1 MNLTKKHILA
11 LFKQHEGAVHFS
23 DLLHEFGGR
32 HVKREL
38 KNMLED
44 MAEDGELVRLKGNGY
59 SLPGKIKATRGRIS
73 VHRDGY
79 GFVTPDGGGEDI
91 FIPSKFLKSA
101 LHGDLVEASSS
112 PSRMGGNKLDGRI
125 VAVIERATSHIVG
138 RYEETRRGAI
148 VIPEDQRLNLVV
160 SIPVKGRGTAQDGH
174 QVVAELTSYPIGGR
188 PAEGKVVEVLGWPD
202 DPEVEIQSVIRRFD
216 LPHIFTPDVL
226 AEAEKISDTVSTDD
240 LQGRKDLRSMPTVTI
255 DGETARDFDDAV
267 SLRREGEN
275 FRLWVS
281 IADVS
286 HYVKKDSL
294 LDREAYLRGTSV
306 YFPDRCIPM
315 LPERLSNGIC
325 SLNPNVDRL
334 TMTAEMLFDRTGTML
349 ESSFYASVIKSTAR
363 LTYTIVKQIIVDQVP
378 PPLDPSGSL
387 QKEGRGANGVDCQ
400 NQTHPH
406 PNLPLEREG
415 TINTKSTLSPLI
427 PMLMEMKELALIL
440 MAMRKKRGS
449 IDFDLPEPEII
460 IGLTGQTE
468 GIIRAERNLAHQLIE
483 EFMLAA
489 NEAVARFVTSR
500 DIPFLYRVHEN
511 PDPAK
516 IHTFQEFIFG
526 FGYEFSLVDEKVRPS
541 ELQRLL
547 AQADGRPEERMINYA
562 LLRCMKQARYA
573 ADNVGHF
580 GLASDCY
587 CHFTSP
593 IRRYPDLVVHR
604 ILKAVFSPSPSR
616 QESGNDNRAS
626 RQLALATERLG
637 EVAEHTSKR
646 ERVAME
652 AERDVVEMKKLQ
664 YMLKHVGDQFD
675 GYITGVTSFGFFVEL
690 EELFVEGLVHISTLT
705 DDMYNHA
712 EKQHSLIGQRTG
724 TIFRIGDAARVSV
737 ASVSPGTRRIEF
749 LLTAH
754 TSTAGRRTNSSTS
767 GSEEYPRI
775 PLRGKRLTG
784 LQARSDG
791 RDHSSKSGT
800 GGKPGKSNGAPRKRR

>member
-1 MNLTKKHILA
+1 MNLSKKHILE
-11 LFKQHEGAVHFS
+11 FFGRQEGAISFAALVR
-23 DLLHEFGGR
+23 EFGGR
-32 HVKREL
+32 RAKLEL

-44 MAEDGELVRLKGNGY
+44 MAEDGEVIRLKGNNY
-59 SLPGKIKATRGRIS
+59 SRPGKMKAIRGRIS

-79 GFVTPDGGGEDI
+79 GFVTPEGGGEDI
-91 FIPSKFLKSA
+91 FIPSKFLRGS
-101 LHGDLVEASSS
+101 LHGDLVEASSA
-112 PSRMGGNKLDGRI
+112 PSRMGGSKLDGRI
-125 VAVIERATSHIVG
+125 LNVLERATSRIVG
-138 RYEETRRGAI
+138 RYEETGRGAI

-160 SIPVKGRGTAQDGH
+160 SIPVKGRGLAEDGH
-174 QVVAELTSYPIGGR
+174 QVVAELTAYPVGGR
-188 PAEGKVVEVLGWPD
+188 PAEGHIVEVLGWPD
-202 DPEVEIQSVIRRFD
+202 DPEVEVQSVIRRFD
-216 LPHIFTPDVL
+216 LPHIFSPEVL
-226 AEAEKISDTVSTDD
+226 AEAEGITDTVSVEE
-240 LQGRKDLRSMPTVTI
+240 LKGRVDLRSMTTVTI

-267 SLRREGEN
+267 SLRSEGLN

-286 HYVKKDSL
+286 HYVKKDSP

-325 SLNPNVDRL
+325 SLNPHVDRL

-349 ESSFYASVIKSTAR
+349 ESSFYPSVIKSAAR
-363 LTYTIVKQIIVDQVP
+363 LTYTIVKQIIVDE
-378 PPLDPSGSL
+378 DPELADKYRPVS
-387 QKEGRGANGVDCQ
+387 
-400 NQTHPH
+400 
-406 PNLPLEREG
+406 
-415 TINTKSTLSPLI
+415 
-427 PMLMEMKELALIL
+427 PMLREMKSLALIL

-460 IGLTGQTE
+460 IGLTGETE

-489 NEAVARFVTSR
+489 NEAVSLSITARGL
-500 DIPFLYRVHEN
+500 PFLYRVHEN

-516 IHTFQEFIFG
+516 LLVFQEFIYG
-526 FGYEFSLVDEKVRPS
+526 FGYEFSLVEEKVKPS

-547 AQADGRPEERMINYA
+547 AQAAGRPEERMINYA

-573 ADNVGHF
+573 AENVGHF

-604 ILKAVFSPSPSR
+604 ILKAALSISPLPAIPTPGEGITLLPPDGGGLERGSK
-616 QESGNDNRAS
+616 RAS
-626 RQLALATERLG
+626 KQLAIATERLG
-637 EVAEHTSKR
+637 EVAEHTSRR

-664 YMLKHVGDQFD
+664 YMQQHVGESFD
-675 GYITGVTSFGFFVEL
+675 GYITGVTAFGFFVEL
-690 EELFVEGLVHISTLT
+690 ETLFVEGLVHISTLT
-705 DDMYNHA
+705 DDLYSHA
-712 EKQHSLIGQRTG
+712 EKQHSLIGRRTG
-724 TIFRIGDAARVSV
+724 TVFRIGDAARVTV

-749 LLTAH
+749 VLTAH
-754 TSTAGRRTNSSTS
+754 KAANPRTET
-767 GSEEYPRI
+767 GATGPGEYPRI

-784 LQARSDG
+784 LQPRVDTRDQSSG
-791 RDHSSKSGT
+791 RVKSGKSGRPVNGKSGT
-800 GGKPGKSNGAPRKRR
+800 RKRR

>member
-1 MNLTKKHILA
+1 MNLSKKHILA
-11 LFKQHEGAVHFS
+11 FFKSQEGTLHLA
-23 DLLHEFGGR
+23 LLLREFGGR

-38 KNMLED
+38 QNFLD
-44 MAEDGELVRLKGNGY
+44 DLVEDGEVVRQRGNSY
-59 SLPGKIKATRGRIS
+59 TLPGKIKSTRGRIS
-73 VHRDGY
+73 AHRDGY
-79 GFVTPDGGGEDI
+79 GFVTPDEGGEDI
-91 FIPSKFLKSA
+91 FIPAKFLKGA
-101 LHGDLVEASSS
+101 MHGDLVEASSS
-112 PSRMGGNKLDGRI
+112 PSRMGGNKLDGR
-125 VAVIERATSHIVG
+125 VLAVLERATSRIVG

-148 VIPEDQRLNLVV
+148 VIPEDQRLNIVV
-160 SIPVKGRGTAQDGH
+160 AIPAKGRGTAQDGH
-174 QVVAELTSYPIGGR
+174 QVVAELTSYPAGGR
-188 PAEGKVVEVLGWPD
+188 PAEGRIVEVLGWPD
-202 DPEVEIQSVIRRFD
+202 DPEVEVQSVIRRFD
-216 LPHIFTPDVL
+216 LPHIFPPDTL
-226 AEAEKISDTVSTDD
+226 AEAEGIAKTVSKAD
-240 LQGRKDLRSMPTVTI
+240 LLGRVDLRSMPTVTI

-267 SLRREGEN
+267 SIRREGVN

-286 HYVKKDSL
+286 HYVKKDSP

-325 SLNPNVDRL
+325 SLNPHVDRL
-334 TMTAEMLFDRTGTML
+334 TMTAEMLFDPTGTML
-349 ESSFYASVIKSTAR
+349 ESSFYSSVIQSAAR
-363 LTYTIVKQIIVDQVP
+363 LTYTIVKQIIVDDDRDLADKYRPV
-378 PPLDPSGSL
+378 S
-387 QKEGRGANGVDCQ
+387 
-400 NQTHPH
+400 
-406 PNLPLEREG
+406 
-415 TINTKSTLSPLI
+415 
-427 PMLMEMKELALIL
+427 PMLLEMKELALIL
-440 MAMRKKRGS
+440 MEMRKKRGS

-460 IGLTGQTE
+460 IGLTGRTE

-489 NEAVARFVTSR
+489 NEAVAHSVTAR

-516 IHTFQEFIFG
+516 LQTFQEFIYG
-526 FGYEFSLVDEKVRPS
+526 FGYEFSLVEEKVKPS

-547 AQADGRPEERMINYA
+547 AQADGRPEERMINYS

-573 ADNVGHF
+573 AENVGHF

-604 ILKAVFSPSPSR
+604 ILKATLALSPAGEGR
-616 QESGNDNRAS
+616 EGGKRAS

-664 YMLKHVGDQFD
+664 YMQQHVGEQFD
-675 GYITGVTSFGFFVEL
+675 GYITGVTGFGFFVEL

-705 DDMYNHA
+705 DDIFNHA
-712 EKQHSLIGQRTG
+712 EKQHSLIGRRTG
-724 TIFRIGDAARVSV
+724 TTFRIGDAARVTV
-737 ASVSPGTRRIEF
+737 ASVSPATRRLEF
-749 LLTAH
+749 VLAAH
-754 TSTAGRRTNSSTS
+754 TASHSTPRAAAGK
-767 GSEEYPRI
+767 GAPEEYPRI

-784 LQARSDG
+784 LKPRVEG
-791 RDHSSKSGT
+791 RDQT
-800 GGKPGKSNGAPRKRR
+800 GRGDTEGKSAKGKGGTRKRR

>member
-1 MNLTKKHILA
+1 MNVSKKNILD
-11 LFKQHEGAVHFS
+11 FFRRHEGAVPFTF
-23 DLLHEFGGR
+23 LLHEFGGR
-32 HVKREL
+32 HAKREL
-38 KNMLED
+38 KNMLDD
-44 MAEDGELVRLKGNGY
+44 MSEDGELVRLKGNSY
-59 SLPGKIKATRGRIS
+59 SLPGKMKSTRGRIS

-79 GFVTPDGGGEDI
+79 GFVTPDDGGEDI
-91 FIPSKFLKSA
+91 FIPSKFLKDA

-112 PSRMGGNKLDGRI
+112 PSRMGGNKLDGR
-125 VAVIERATSHIVG
+125 VLAVLERATTRVVG

-148 VIPEDQRLNLVV
+148 VISDDQRLNLVIA
-160 SIPVKGRGTAQDGH
+160 IPVKGRGTAEDGH

-188 PAEGKVVEVLGWPD
+188 PAEGKVVEVLGWPN
-202 DPEVEIQSVIRRFD
+202 DPDVEVQSVIRRFD
-216 LPHIFTPDVL
+216 LPHIFAPDAL
-226 AEAEKISDTVSTDD
+226 AEAEGIPETVSPAD
-240 LQGRKDLRSMPTVTI
+240 LKGRTDLRTMPTVTI

-267 SLRREGEN
+267 SLRREGDK

-286 HYVKKDSL
+286 HYVKKDSP

-325 SLNPNVDRL
+325 SLNPHLDRL
-334 TMTAEMLFDRTGTML
+334 TMTAEMLFDRNGIMQ
-349 ESSFYASVIKSTAR
+349 ESTFYPSIIKSAAR
-363 LTYTIVKQIIVDQVP
+363 LTYTIVKQIIVDEDAELADKYRPV
-378 PPLDPSGSL
+378 S
-387 QKEGRGANGVDCQ
+387 
-400 NQTHPH
+400 
-406 PNLPLEREG
+406 
-415 TINTKSTLSPLI
+415 
-427 PMLMEMKELALIL
+427 PMLREMKELALIL

-460 IGLTGQTE
+460 IGLTGLTE

-489 NEAVARFVTSR
+489 NEAVSRHITARG
-500 DIPFLYRVHEN
+500 IPFLYRVHEN
-511 PDPAK
+511 PDPVK
-516 IHTFQEFIFG
+516 LRTFQEFVHG

-547 AQADGRPEERMINYA
+547 AQADGRPEERMVNYA

-604 ILKAVFSPSPSR
+604 ILRAALLLAPLPDASP
-616 QESGNDNRAS
+616 QGDGGKRAF
-626 RQLALATERLG
+626 RQLAIATERLG

-664 YMLKHVGDQFD
+664 YMQQHVGEQFD
-675 GYITGVTSFGFFVEL
+675 GYITGVTNFGFFVEL
-690 EELFVEGLVHISTLT
+690 EELFVEGLVHLSTLS
-705 DDMYNHA
+705 DDLYSYA
-712 EKQHSLIGQRTG
+712 EKQHSLIGRRSG
-724 TIFRIGDAARVSV
+724 TVFRIGDAARVTV
-737 ASVSPGTRRIEF
+737 VSVSPGTRRIEF
-749 LLTAH
+749 VLAAH
-754 TSTAGRRTNSSTS
+754 TTTGLASRTAARVG
-767 GSEEYPRI
+767 GEEYPKI

-784 LQARSDG
+784 LKTPAGSHDQNSNGDRSG
-791 RDHSSKSGT
+791 RSSKGKW
-800 GGKPGKSNGAPRKRR
+800 GGKKRK

>member
-1 MNLTKKHILA
+1 MNISKKHILA
-11 LFKQHEGAVHFS
+11 LFKQQEGAIPFD
-23 DLLHEFGGR
+23 DLLRAFGGR

-44 MAEDGELVRLKGNGY
+44 MAEDGELSRLKGNSY
-59 SLPGKIKATRGRIS
+59 SLPGKMKTLRGRIS

-79 GFVTPDGGGEDI
+79 GFVTPEEGGEDI
-91 FIPSKFLKSA
+91 FIPSKLLKGA
-101 LHGDLVEASSS
+101 MHGDLVEASSS

-125 VAVIERATSHIVG
+125 LAVLERATSRIVG

-160 SIPVKGRGTAQDGH
+160 AIPVKGRGLAEDGH

-202 DPEVEIQSVIRRFD
+202 DPEVEVQSVFRRFD
-216 LPHIFTPDVL
+216 LPHIFGPDVL
-226 AEAEKISDTVSTDD
+226 AEAEGVAATVSRDD
-240 LQGRKDLRSMPTVTI
+240 LKGRVDLRSMPTVTI

-267 SLRREGEN
+267 SLRREGNN

-286 HYVKKDSL
+286 NYVKKDSP

-325 SLNPNVDRL
+325 SLNPHVDRL
-334 TMTAEMLFDRTGTML
+334 TMTAEMLFDRSGTML
-349 ESSFYASVIKSTAR
+349 ESSFYSSVIQSAAR
-363 LTYTIVKQIIVDQVP
+363 LTYTIVKQIIVD
-378 PPLDPSGSL
+378 D
-387 QKEGRGANGVDCQ
+387 D
-400 NQTHPH
+400 
-406 PNLPLEREG
+406 RELAD
-415 TINTKSTLSPLI
+415 KYRPVS
-427 PMLMEMKELALIL
+427 PMLLDMKELALIL
-440 MAMRKKRGS
+440 LEMRKKRGS

-460 IGLTGQTE
+460 IGLTGLTE

-489 NEAVARFVTSR
+489 NEGVARYITSR
-500 DIPFLYRVHEN
+500 DFPFLYRVHEN

-516 IHTFQEFIFG
+516 LQTFQEFVYG
-526 FGYEFSLVDEKVRPS
+526 FGYEFKLVDEKVNPS

-547 AQADGRPEERMINYA
+547 AQADGRPEERMVNYS

-573 ADNVGHF
+573 AENVGHF

-604 ILKAVFSPSPSR
+604 ILKAALAITA
-616 QESGNDNRAS
+616 EKEGGGKRAS
-626 RQLALATERLG
+626 KQLSIATERLA

-664 YMLKHVGDQFD
+664 YMQKHVGEEFD
-675 GYITGVTSFGFFVEL
+675 GYITGVTAFGFFVEL
-690 EELFVEGLVHISTLT
+690 EELFVEGLVHISTLA
-705 DDMYNHA
+705 DDLYTHA
-712 EKQHSLIGQRTG
+712 ENQHSLIGRRTG
-724 TIFRIGDAARVSV
+724 TVFRIGDAARVSV
-737 ASVSPGTRRIEF
+737 ASVSPATRRIEF
-749 LLTAH
+749 VLAAH
-754 TSTAGRRTNSSTS
+754 TASAPAPRTGAGKGGT
-767 GSEEYPRI
+767 EEYPHI

-784 LQARSDG
+784 LQPRAETRDQKSRGDKEGRSG
-791 RDHSSKSGT
+791 KGK
-800 GGKPGKSNGAPRKRR
+800 GGPRKRR

>member
-1 MNLTKKHILA
+1 MNISKKHILA
-11 LFKQHEGAVHFS
+11 LFKQRGEAIHFD
-23 DLLHEFGGR
+23 DLLREFGGR
-32 HVKREL
+32 RIKLEL
-38 KNMLED
+38 KNMLDD
-44 MAEDGELVRLKGNGY
+44 MADEGEVIRLKGNSYG
-59 SLPGKIKATRGRIS
+59 LPGKTSTIRGRIS

-91 FIPSKFLKSA
+91 FIPSKFLKGA
-101 LHGDLVEASSS
+101 MHGDLVEASSS
-112 PSRMGGNKLDGRI
+112 PSRMGGSKLDGR
-125 VAVIERATSHIVG
+125 VLAVLEHATSRVVG

-148 VIPEDQRLNLVV
+148 VIPEGQRLNLVV
-160 SIPVKGRGTAQDGH
+160 AIPVKGRGTAQDGH
-174 QVVAELTSYPIGGR
+174 QVVAELASYPMGGR
-188 PAEGKVVEVLGWPD
+188 PAEGRIVEVLGWPD
-202 DPEVEIQSVIRRFD
+202 DPEVEVQSVIRRFD
-216 LPHIFTPDVL
+216 LPHIFPPDAL
-226 AEAEKISDTVSTDD
+226 AEADVIAETVSKSD
-240 LQGRKDLRSMPTVTI
+240 LQGRTDLRPMPTVTI

-286 HYVKKDSL
+286 HYVRKDSP

-325 SLNPNVDRL
+325 SLNPHVDRL

-349 ESSFYASVIKSTAR
+349 ESSFYASVINSTAR
-363 LTYTIVKQIIVDQVP
+363 LTYTIVKQIIVD
-378 PPLDPSGSL
+378 D
-387 QKEGRGANGVDCQ
+387 D
-400 NQTHPH
+400 
-406 PNLPLEREG
+406 RELAD
-415 TINTKSTLSPLI
+415 KYRPVS
-427 PMLMEMKELALIL
+427 PMLLEMKELALIL
-440 MAMRKKRGS
+440 MAMRKRRGS
-449 IDFDLPEPEII
+449 IDFDLPEPEVI
-460 IGLTGQTE
+460 IGLTGRTE

-489 NEAVARFVTSR
+489 NEAVARSITAR
-500 DIPFLYRVHEN
+500 GLPFLYRVHEN

-516 IHTFQEFIFG
+516 LQTFQEFVFG
-526 FGYEFSLVDEKVRPS
+526 FGYEFSLVEEKVRPS

-547 AQADGRPEERMINYA
+547 AQAEGRPEERMINYS

-573 ADNVGHF
+573 AENVGHF

-604 ILKAVFSPSPSR
+604 ILKASFGSAQLPGGSAQLTRSSTQQPDRSL
-616 QESGNDNRAS
+616 SGAEGKRAS
-626 RQLALATERLG
+626 IQLAIATERLG

-664 YMLKHVGDQFD
+664 YMQQHVGEEFD
-675 GYITGVTSFGFFVEL
+675 GYITGVTGFGFFVEL

-705 DDMYNHA
+705 DDIFAHA
-712 EKQHSLIGQRTG
+712 EKQHSLIGRRTG
-724 TIFRIGDAARVSV
+724 TVYRIGDAARVTV
-737 ASVSPGTRRIEF
+737 ASVSPATRRIEF
-749 LLTAH
+749 ALAAH
-754 TSTAGRRTNSSTS
+754 TVSTGSPRISSGTAGP
-767 GSEEYPRI
+767 EEYPRI

-784 LQARSDG
+784 LQPRGDNREQGG
-791 RDHSSKSGT
+791 RG
-800 GGKPGKSNGAPRKRR
+800 GKSNLPGKGEGGGRKRR

>member
-1 MNLTKKHILA
+1 MNLSKKNILEV
-11 LFKQHEGAVHFS
+11 FRRQEGAILFS
-23 DLLHEFGGR
+23 DMVREFGGR
-32 HVKREL
+32 RIKQEL
-38 KNMLED
+38 KDMLEN
-44 MAEDGELVRLKGNGY
+44 MAEEGEVIRLKGNSY
-59 SLPGKIKATRGRIS
+59 SLPGKTKTTRGRIS
-73 VHRDGY
+73 IHRDGY
-79 GFVTPDGGGEDI
+79 GFVTPEGGGEDI

-101 LHGDLVEASSS
+101 LHGDLVEASSA
-112 PSRMGGNKLDGRI
+112 PSRMGGGKRDGRI
-125 VAVIERATSHIVG
+125 MAIVERGSSRIVG

-160 SIPVKGRGTAQDGH
+160 EIPVKGRGLAEDGH
-174 QVVAELTSYPIGGR
+174 QVVAELTSYPLGGR
-188 PAEGKVVEVLGWPD
+188 PAEGRITEVLGWPD
-202 DPEVEIQSVIRRFD
+202 DPEVEVQSVIRRFD
-216 LPHIFTPDVL
+216 LPHIFGADVL
-226 AEAEKISDTVSTDD
+226 AEASKITDTVSPDD
-240 LQGRKDLRSMPTVTI
+240 ITGRTDLRSMPTVTI

-267 SLRREGEN
+267 SLRREGLN

-286 HYVKKDSL
+286 HYVKKDSP
-294 LDREAYLRGTSV
+294 LDREAYMRGTSV

-325 SLNPNVDRL
+325 SLNPHVDRL

-349 ESSFYASVIKSTAR
+349 ESSFYASVIQSAAR
-363 LTYTIVKQIIVDQVP
+363 LTYTIVKQIIVDNDAELADKYRPV
-378 PPLDPSGSL
+378 S
-387 QKEGRGANGVDCQ
+387 
-400 NQTHPH
+400 
-406 PNLPLEREG
+406 
-415 TINTKSTLSPLI
+415 

-440 MAMRKKRGS
+440 MDMRKKRGS

-468 GIIRAERNLAHQLIE
+468 GIVRAERNLAHQLIE

-489 NEAVARFVTSR
+489 NEAVARSITAR

-516 IHTFQEFIFG
+516 LRTFQEFIYG
-526 FGYEFSLVDEKVRPS
+526 FGYEFSLVEEKVKPS

-604 ILKAVFSPSPSR
+604 ILKASFGS
-616 QESGNDNRAS
+616 EGKHAS
-626 RQLALATERLG
+626 KQLALATERLS

-664 YMLKHVGDQFD
+664 YMQKHVGEEFD
-675 GYITGVTSFGFFVEL
+675 GYITGVTAFGFFVEL

-705 DDMYNHA
+705 DDLYTHA
-712 EKQHSLIGQRTG
+712 EKQHSLIGRRTG
-724 TIFRIGDAARVSV
+724 TVFRIGDAARISV

-749 LLTAH
+749 ILTSH
-754 TSTAGRRTNSSTS
+754 TAAASTARSNRGAA
-767 GSEEYPRI
+767 GGEEYPRI

-784 LQARSDG
+784 LQPRTDSRGD
-791 RDHSSKSGT
+791 SKGSGKADKHGKAGKVGKT
-800 GGKPGKSNGAPRKRR
+800 KGGPRKRR

>member
-11 LFKQHEGAVHFS
+11 HFKQHEGAIPFAVLVR
-23 DLLHEFGGR
+23 DFGGR
-32 HVKREL
+32 HIKREL

-44 MAEDGELVRLKGNGY
+44 MTGDGEVIRQKGNSY
-59 SLPGKIKATRGRIS
+59 RLPGNIKTTRGRIS

-79 GFVTPDGGGEDI
+79 GFVTPESGGEDI
-91 FIPSKFLKSA
+91 FIPSKFLKDA

-112 PSRMGGNKLDGRI
+112 PSRMGGSKLDGR
-125 VAVIERATSHIVG
+125 VLTVLERATTRIVG

-148 VIPEDQRLNLVV
+148 VIPDDQRLNLAV
-160 SIPVKGRGTAQDGH
+160 SIPARGRGRAEDGH

-188 PAEGKVVEVLGWPD
+188 PAEGQVIEILGWPN
-202 DPEVEIQSVIRRFD
+202 DPDVEVESVIRRFD
-216 LPHIFTPDVL
+216 LPHIFALDAL
-226 AEAEKISDTVSTDD
+226 AEAEGIADTVSLDD
-240 LQGRKDLRSMPTVTI
+240 LKGRVDLRSMPTVTI

-267 SLRREGEN
+267 SLRREGDN

-286 HYVKKDSL
+286 HYVKKDSP
-294 LDREAYLRGTSV
+294 LDREAYLRSTSV

-325 SLNPNVDRL
+325 SLNPHVDRL
-334 TMTAEMLFDRTGTML
+334 TMTAEMLFNPNGTML
-349 ESSFYASVIKSTAR
+349 ESSFYSSVIKSTAR
-363 LTYTIVKQIIVDQVP
+363 LTYTIVKQIIVDDDRDLADKYRPV
-378 PPLDPSGSL
+378 S
-387 QKEGRGANGVDCQ
+387 
-400 NQTHPH
+400 
-406 PNLPLEREG
+406 
-415 TINTKSTLSPLI
+415 
-427 PMLMEMKELALIL
+427 PMLQEMKVLALIL

-460 IGLTGQTE
+460 IGLTGLTE

-489 NEAVARFVTSR
+489 NEAVARAITARS
-500 DIPFLYRVHEN
+500 IPFLYRVHEN
-511 PDPAK
+511 PDPVK
-516 IHTFQEFIFG
+516 LHTFQEFVYG
-526 FGYEFSLVDEKVRPS
+526 FGYEFSLIEEKVKPS

-604 ILKAVFSPSPSR
+604 ILKASLGSVPSTDTSGTPAVFSPQQPDHAL
-616 QESGNDNRAS
+616 SGTEGKRIS
-626 RQLALATERLG
+626 KQLAVATERLG

-646 ERVAME
+646 ERIAME
-652 AERDVVEMKKLQ
+652 SERDVVEMKKLQ
-664 YMLKHVGDQFD
+664 YMQQHVGEQFD
-675 GYITGVTSFGFFVEL
+675 GYITGVTAFGFFVEL

-705 DDMYNHA
+705 DDLYSHA
-712 EKQHSLIGQRTG
+712 EKQHSLIGRRTG
-724 TIFRIGDAARVSV
+724 TTFRIGDAARITVV
-737 ASVSPGTRRIEF
+737 SVSPGTRRIEF
-749 LLTAH
+749 VLAAH
-754 TSTAGRRTNSSTS
+754 TAAAPRIDAGTAGA
-767 GSEEYPRI
+767 EEYLRI
-775 PLRGKRLTG
+775 PLRGKHLTG
-784 LQARSDG
+784 VQPRGDMHERTSRTSKTG
-791 RDHSSKSGT
+791 KSGT
-800 GGKPGKSNGAPRKRR
+800 GKSGPRKRR

>member
-1 MNLTKKHILA
+1 MNVSKKNILD
-11 LFKQHEGAVHFS
+11 FFRRHEGAVPFTF
-23 DLLHEFGGR
+23 LLHEFGGR
-32 HVKREL
+32 HAKREL
-38 KNMLED
+38 KNMLDD
-44 MAEDGELVRLKGNGY
+44 MSEDGELVRLKGNSY
-59 SLPGKIKATRGRIS
+59 SLPGKMKSTRGRIS

-79 GFVTPDGGGEDI
+79 GFVTPDDGGEDI
-91 FIPSKFLKSA
+91 FIPSKFLKDA

-112 PSRMGGNKLDGRI
+112 PSRMGGNKLDGR
-125 VAVIERATSHIVG
+125 VLAVLERATTRVVG

-148 VIPEDQRLNLVV
+148 VISDDQRLNLVIA
-160 SIPVKGRGTAQDGH
+160 IPVKGRGTAEDGH

-188 PAEGKVVEVLGWPD
+188 PAEGKVVEVLGWPN
-202 DPEVEIQSVIRRFD
+202 DPDVEVQSVIRRFD
-216 LPHIFTPDVL
+216 LPHIFAPDAL
-226 AEAEKISDTVSTDD
+226 AEAEGIPETVSPAD
-240 LQGRKDLRSMPTVTI
+240 LKGRTDLRTMPTVTI

-267 SLRREGEN
+267 SLRREGDK

-286 HYVKKDSL
+286 HYVKKDSP

-325 SLNPNVDRL
+325 SLNPHLDRL
-334 TMTAEMLFDRTGTML
+334 TMTAEMLFDRNGIMQ
-349 ESSFYASVIKSTAR
+349 ESTFYPSIIKSAAR
-363 LTYTIVKQIIVDQVP
+363 LTYTIVKQIIVDEDAELADKFRPV
-378 PPLDPSGSL
+378 S
-387 QKEGRGANGVDCQ
+387 
-400 NQTHPH
+400 
-406 PNLPLEREG
+406 
-415 TINTKSTLSPLI
+415 
-427 PMLMEMKELALIL
+427 PMLREMKELALIL

-460 IGLTGQTE
+460 IGLTGLTE

-489 NEAVARFVTSR
+489 NEAVSRHITARG
-500 DIPFLYRVHEN
+500 IPFLYRVHEN
-511 PDPAK
+511 PDPVK
-516 IHTFQEFIFG
+516 LRTFQEFVHG

-547 AQADGRPEERMINYA
+547 AQADGRPEERMVNYA

-604 ILKAVFSPSPSR
+604 ILRAALLLAPLPDASP
-616 QESGNDNRAS
+616 QGDGGKRAS
-626 RQLALATERLG
+626 RQLAIATERLG

-664 YMLKHVGDQFD
+664 YMQQHVGEQFD
-675 GYITGVTSFGFFVEL
+675 GYITGVTNFGFFVEL
-690 EELFVEGLVHISTLT
+690 EELFVEGLVHLSTLS
-705 DDMYNHA
+705 DDLYSYA
-712 EKQHSLIGQRTG
+712 EKQHSLIGRRSG
-724 TIFRIGDAARVSV
+724 TVFRIGDAARVTV
-737 ASVSPGTRRIEF
+737 VSVSPGTRRIEF
-749 LLTAH
+749 VLAAH
-754 TSTAGRRTNSSTS
+754 TTTGLASRTAARVG
-767 GSEEYPRI
+767 GEEYPKI

-784 LQARSDG
+784 LKTPAGSHDQNSNGDRSG
-791 RDHSSKSGT
+791 RSSKGKW
-800 GGKPGKSNGAPRKRR
+800 GGKKRK

>member
-1 MNLTKKHILA
+1 MNISKKHILA
-11 LFKQHEGAVHFS
+11 LFKQQEGAIHF
-23 DLLHEFGGR
+23 DALMREFGGR
-32 HVKREL
+32 HVKLEL

-44 MAEDGELVRLKGNGY
+44 MAEDGELVRLKGNSY
-59 SLPGKIKATRGRIS
+59 SLPGKMKTTRGRIS

-79 GFVTPDGGGEDI
+79 GFVTPEGGGEDI
-91 FIPSKFLKSA
+91 FIPSKFLKGA

-112 PSRMGGNKLDGRI
+112 PSRMGGNKLDGR
-125 VAVIERATSHIVG
+125 VMAVIERATSKIVG

-160 SIPVKGRGTAQDGH
+160 AIPVKGRGLAEDGH

-188 PAEGKVVEVLGWPD
+188 PAEGKIIEVLGWPD
-202 DPEVEIQSVIRRFD
+202 DPEVEVQSVIRRFD
-216 LPHIFTPDVL
+216 LPHIFGPDVL
-226 AEAEKISDTVSTDD
+226 AEADGIAETVSKTDLKD
-240 LQGRKDLRSMPTVTI
+240 RIDLRSMPTVTI

-267 SLRREGEN
+267 SLRREGDN
-275 FRLWVS
+275 FRLWVL

-286 HYVKKDSL
+286 HYVMKDSP
-294 LDREAYLRGTSV
+294 LDLEAYLRGTSV

-334 TMTAEMLFDRTGTML
+334 TMTAEMLFDRNGAML
-349 ESSFYASVIKSTAR
+349 ESAFYSSVIKSAAR
-363 LTYTIVKQIIVDQVP
+363 LTYTIVKQIIVD
-378 PPLDPSGSL
+378 D
-387 QKEGRGANGVDCQ
+387 D
-400 NQTHPH
+400 
-406 PNLPLEREG
+406 RELAD
-415 TINTKSTLSPLI
+415 KYRPVA
-427 PMLMEMKELALIL
+427 PMLLEMKELALIL
-440 MAMRKKRGS
+440 MEMRKKRGS

-460 IGLTGQTE
+460 IGLTGLTE

-489 NEAVARFVTSR
+489 NEAVARYITSR
-500 DIPFLYRVHEN
+500 DIGFLYRVHEN

-516 IHTFQEFIFG
+516 LQTFQEFVFG
-526 FGYEFSLVDEKVRPS
+526 FGYEFKLVDEKVQPS

-547 AQADGRPEERMINYA
+547 AQAAGRPEERMINYS

-573 ADNVGHF
+573 AENVGHF

-604 ILKAVFSPSPSR
+604 ILKAALALTA
-616 QESGNDNRAS
+616 EKETTGKRAAK
-626 RQLALATERLG
+626 QLAIATERLG

-664 YMLKHVGDQFD
+664 YMQKHVGEEFD
-675 GYITGVTSFGFFVEL
+675 GYITGVTAFGFFVEL
-690 EELFVEGLVHISTLT
+690 EELFVEGLVHISTLA
-705 DDMYNHA
+705 DDMYTHA
-712 EKQHSLIGQRTG
+712 EKQHSLIGRRTG
-724 TIFRIGDAARVSV
+724 KVFRIGDAARVSV

-749 LLTAH
+749 ALVAH
-754 TSTAGRRTNSSTS
+754 AASTPPIGVKAG
-767 GSEEYPRI
+767 GSDEYPRI
-775 PLRGKRLTG
+775 PLRGKKLTG
-784 LQARSDG
+784 LQPRGDG
-791 RDHSSKSGT
+791 RDQNSV
-800 GGKPGKSNGAPRKRR
+800 GGKKQVWQRKERT

>member
-1 MNLTKKHILA
+1 MNLTKKHILE
-11 LFKQHEGAVHFS
+11 FFGQREGAVHFEGI
-23 DLLHEFGGR
+23 LREFGGR

-44 MAEDGELVRLKGNGY
+44 MAEDGELIRLKGNSY
-59 SLPGKIKATRGRIS
+59 TLPGKMKTTRGRIS

-91 FIPSKFLKSA
+91 FIPSKFLKGA
-101 LHGDLVEASSS
+101 LHGDLVEVSSS
-112 PSRMGGNKLDGRI
+112 PSRMGGNKLDGR
-125 VAVIERATSHIVG
+125 VLAVLERATSRVVG

-148 VIPEDQRLNLVV
+148 VIPEDQRLNLVIA
-160 SIPVKGRGTAQDGH
+160 IPVKGRGLAEDGH

-188 PAEGKVVEVLGWPD
+188 PAEGRIVEVLGWPD
-202 DPEVEIQSVIRRFD
+202 DPEVEVQSVIRRFD
-216 LPHIFTPDVL
+216 LPHIFGPDVL
-226 AEAEKISDTVSTDD
+226 AEAEGVEESVSNDD
-240 LQGRKDLRSMPTVTI
+240 LEGRVDLRSMPTVTI

-286 HYVKKDSL
+286 HYVKKDSP

-325 SLNPNVDRL
+325 SLNPHVDRL
-334 TMTAEMLFDRTGTML
+334 TMTAEMLFDRTGAML
-349 ESSFYASVIKSTAR
+349 DSSFYSSVIKSAAR
-363 LTYTIVKQIIVDQVP
+363 LTYTIVKQIIVDA
-378 PPLDPSGSL
+378 D
-387 QKEGRGANGVDCQ
+387 
-400 NQTHPH
+400 
-406 PNLPLEREG
+406 LELADKYR
-415 TINTKSTLSPLI
+415 PVA
-427 PMLMEMKELALIL
+427 PMLLEMKELALIL
-440 MAMRKKRGS
+440 MAMRKRRGS

-489 NEAVARFVTSR
+489 NEAVAHFITSR
-500 DIPFLYRVHEN
+500 DTPFLYRVHEN

-516 IHTFQEFIFG
+516 LQTFQEFVFG
-526 FGYEFSLVDEKVRPS
+526 FGYEFKLVEDKVKPS

-547 AQADGRPEERMINYA
+547 AQADGRPEERMINYS

-573 ADNVGHF
+573 AENVGHF

-604 ILKAVFSPSPSR
+604 ILKASIALSPLPLTGEGGSLLTPAGEGR
-616 QESGNDNRAS
+616 EGGKHAS
-626 RQLALATERLG
+626 RQLAIATERLG

-664 YMLKHVGDQFD
+664 YMQQHIGEQFD
-675 GYITGVTSFGFFVEL
+675 GYITGVTGFGFFVEL
-690 EELFVEGLVHISTLT
+690 DEFFVEGLVHISTLT
-705 DDMYNHA
+705 DDIYTHA
-712 EKQHSLIGQRTG
+712 EKQHSLIGRRTG
-724 TIFRIGDAARVSV
+724 TIYRIGDAARVMV
-737 ASVSPGTRRIEF
+737 ASVSPATRRIEF
-749 LLTAH
+749 TLAAH
-754 TSTAGRRTNSSTS
+754 TASAPATRPGAGTT

-784 LQARSDG
+784 LQPRGDNREQSG
-791 RDHSSKSGT
+791 RGGKV
-800 GGKPGKSNGAPRKRR
+800 GKPGKGKGGPRKKR